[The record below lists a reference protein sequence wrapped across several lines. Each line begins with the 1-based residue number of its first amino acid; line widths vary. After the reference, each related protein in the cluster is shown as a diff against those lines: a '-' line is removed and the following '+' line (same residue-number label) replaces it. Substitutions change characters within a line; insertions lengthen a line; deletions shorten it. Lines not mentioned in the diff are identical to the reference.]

1 MEQTAEPVLDIK
13 GLRTIFR
20 TRGGEITAV
29 NDIDLTV
36 AAGETLALVGES
48 GSGKSVTS
56 LSVMRLL
63 TRNIGVIAAGSIRLA
78 TSGGAVRDLVSL
90 DEESMRRIRGDDIGM
105 IFQEPM
111 SSLNPVFTIGDQIGE
126 PIRIHRGADRKAAMD
141 AAVALLESVGI
152 PDARRRAGQYPHEL
166 SGGMRQRAT
175 IAMAL
180 ACDPAL
186 LIADEP
192 TTALDVT
199 IQAQILDLLLKLQ
212 RERGMA
218 MLFVTHNLGVVAE
231 IAHRVAVMY
240 AGRIVEEGPVGEVF
254 RNPKHPYTMG
264 LLASMPRLGDA
275 ARMKQAGEKLAA
287 IPGMVPSLMNI
298 PSGCAF
304 SPALQIRDRCLS
316 RRGSRARTGQFAA
329 PQPLHQMEGDLDEHP
344 LLSVRDL
351 SKHYTSRGT
360 RLNIL
365 QGISFDLGKGEV
377 VGLVGES
384 GSGKTTIGRT
394 VLRLVEPSSGSVR
407 FDGTELTAL
416 SASALRRQRPRMQ
429 YIFQDPFASLSPRMT
444 IGEIL
449 TEGLKIQGIGTARDR
464 LERARSALAQVDLP
478 ADAIN
483 RYAHEF
489 SGGQRQLHRDRPC
502 VDVVTR
508 IHRRRRAGFGA
519 RRVDPGAGD
528 QPAARTA
535 AAAWPDHAVH
545 LA

>member
-1 MEQTAEPVLDIK
+1 MKQAAEPVLDIR

-20 TRGGEITAV
+20 IRGGEITAV

-63 TRNIGVIAAGSIRLA
+63 TRNIGVIAAGSIRL
-78 TSGGAVRDLVSL
+78 TTRSGAVRDLVSL

-105 IFQEPM
+105 VFQEPM
-111 SSLNPVFTIGDQIGE
+111 SSLNPVFTIGDQIAE
-126 PIRIHRGADRKAAMD
+126 PIRIHRGANRKAAMN
-141 AAVALLESVGI
+141 AAVTLLESVGI

-275 ARMKQAGEKLAA
+275 SRMKQAGEKLSA
-287 IPGMVPSLMNI
+287 IPGMVPSLMNM

-304 SPALQIRDRCLS
+304 SPRCKFAIDACRAAIPAL
-316 RRGSRARTGQFAA
+316 
-329 PQPLHQMEGDLDEHP
+329 E
-344 LLSVRDL
+344 
-351 SKHYTSRGT
+351 
-360 RLNIL
+360 
-365 QGISFDLGKGEV
+365 
-377 VGLVGES
+377 
-384 GSGKTTIGRT
+384 
-394 VLRLVEPSSGSVR
+394 
-407 FDGTELTAL
+407 
-416 SASALRRQRPRMQ
+416 
-429 YIFQDPFASLSPRMT
+429 
-444 IGEIL
+444 
-449 TEGLKIQGIGTARDR
+449 
-464 LERARSALAQVDLP
+464 QVDP
-478 ADAIN
+478 
-483 RYAHEF
+483 
-489 SGGQRQLHRDRPC
+489 Q
-502 VDVVTR
+502 
-508 IHRRRRAGFGA
+508 
-519 RRVDPGAGD
+519 
-528 QPAARTA
+528 
-535 AAAWPDHAVH
+535 HASRCIRWQEI
-545 LA
+545 

>member
-78 TSGGAVRDLVSL
+78 TSGGAVGDLVSL

-304 SPALQIRDRCLS
+304 SPRCKFAIDACRVAVPALEQVNSQHRSRCIRW
-316 RRGSRARTGQFAA
+316 
-329 PQPLHQMEGDLDEHP
+329 
-344 LLSVRDL
+344 
-351 SKHYTSRGT
+351 K
-360 RLNIL
+360 
-365 QGISFDLGKGEV
+365 
-377 VGLVGES
+377 
-384 GSGKTTIGRT
+384 
-394 VLRLVEPSSGSVR
+394 
-407 FDGTELTAL
+407 
-416 SASALRRQRPRMQ
+416 
-429 YIFQDPFASLSPRMT
+429 
-444 IGEIL
+444 EI
-449 TEGLKIQGIGTARDR
+449 
-464 LERARSALAQVDLP
+464 
-478 ADAIN
+478 
-483 RYAHEF
+483 
-489 SGGQRQLHRDRPC
+489 
-502 VDVVTR
+502 
-508 IHRRRRAGFGA
+508 
-519 RRVDPGAGD
+519 
-528 QPAARTA
+528 
-535 AAAWPDHAVH
+535 
-545 LA
+545 

>member
-1 MEQTAEPVLDIK
+1 MEQTAEPVLDIR

-20 TRGGEITAV
+20 TRSGEITAV

-78 TSGGAVRDLVSL
+78 KSDGVVRDLVSL

-287 IPGMVPSLMNI
+287 IPGMVPSLMNM

-304 SPALQIRDRCLS
+304 SPRCKFAIDACRVAVPAPEQVNSQHRSRCIRW
-316 RRGSRARTGQFAA
+316 
-329 PQPLHQMEGDLDEHP
+329 
-344 LLSVRDL
+344 
-351 SKHYTSRGT
+351 K
-360 RLNIL
+360 
-365 QGISFDLGKGEV
+365 
-377 VGLVGES
+377 
-384 GSGKTTIGRT
+384 
-394 VLRLVEPSSGSVR
+394 
-407 FDGTELTAL
+407 
-416 SASALRRQRPRMQ
+416 
-429 YIFQDPFASLSPRMT
+429 
-444 IGEIL
+444 EI
-449 TEGLKIQGIGTARDR
+449 
-464 LERARSALAQVDLP
+464 
-478 ADAIN
+478 
-483 RYAHEF
+483 
-489 SGGQRQLHRDRPC
+489 
-502 VDVVTR
+502 
-508 IHRRRRAGFGA
+508 
-519 RRVDPGAGD
+519 
-528 QPAARTA
+528 
-535 AAAWPDHAVH
+535 
-545 LA
+545 

>member
-20 TRGGEITAV
+20 IRGGEITAV

-78 TSGGAVRDLVSL
+78 TSDGVVRDLVSL
-90 DEESMRRIRGDDIGM
+90 DEKSMRRIRGDDIGM

-111 SSLNPVFTIGDQIGE
+111 SSLNPVFTIGDQIAE
-126 PIRIHRGADRKAAMD
+126 PIRIHRGADRKAAMN

-275 ARMKQAGEKLAA
+275 ARMKLAGEKLAA
-287 IPGMVPSLMNI
+287 IPGMVPSLMNM

-304 SPALQIRDRCLS
+304 SPRCKFAIDACRVAVPALEQVNPQHRSRCIRW
-316 RRGSRARTGQFAA
+316 Q
-329 PQPLHQMEGDLDEHP
+329 
-344 LLSVRDL
+344 
-351 SKHYTSRGT
+351 
-360 RLNIL
+360 
-365 QGISFDLGKGEV
+365 
-377 VGLVGES
+377 
-384 GSGKTTIGRT
+384 
-394 VLRLVEPSSGSVR
+394 
-407 FDGTELTAL
+407 
-416 SASALRRQRPRMQ
+416 
-429 YIFQDPFASLSPRMT
+429 
-444 IGEIL
+444 EI
-449 TEGLKIQGIGTARDR
+449 
-464 LERARSALAQVDLP
+464 
-478 ADAIN
+478 
-483 RYAHEF
+483 
-489 SGGQRQLHRDRPC
+489 
-502 VDVVTR
+502 
-508 IHRRRRAGFGA
+508 
-519 RRVDPGAGD
+519 
-528 QPAARTA
+528 
-535 AAAWPDHAVH
+535 
-545 LA
+545 